1 MIKIINYGSGNIQAI
16 GNIYKRLNI
25 PFTIASKASELESDT
40 TKLILPGVG
49 AFDRTIK
56 QLIDS
61 GLQTK
66 LNELVLEKKV
76 PIMGIC
82 VGMQILGKDSEEG
95 ELPGLGWIDGSVRK
109 IDITRLTHKPHLP
122 HMGWNSI
129 EPTLEHPILRN
140 IDCHSGFYFLH
151 SYYFSCNNP
160 ETILCTTQYGHSFA
174 SAIHSRNIFG
184 MQFHPEKSHSN
195 GIQLLKNFAEL

>member
-25 PFTIASKASELESDT
+25 PLALAATASDLESDT

-49 AFDRTIK
+49 AFDRTMK
-56 QLIDS
+56 ELIDS

-66 LNELVLEKKV
+66 LNELVLEKHI

-82 VGMQILGKDSEEG
+82 VGMQILGKASEEG
-95 ELPGLGWIDGSVRK
+95 ELPGLGWINGTVKK
-109 IDITRLTHKPHLP
+109 IDISELAHKPHLP

-129 EPTLEHPILRN
+129 RPAVEHPILRN
-140 IDCHSGFYFLH
+140 IDYDSGFYFLH
-151 SYYFSCNNP
+151 TYYFSCEEP
-160 ETILCTTQYGHSFA
+160 ESILCTTEYGGRFA
-174 SAIHSRNIFG
+174 SFIHSRNIFG
-184 MQFHPEKSHSN
+184 VQFHPEKSHSN